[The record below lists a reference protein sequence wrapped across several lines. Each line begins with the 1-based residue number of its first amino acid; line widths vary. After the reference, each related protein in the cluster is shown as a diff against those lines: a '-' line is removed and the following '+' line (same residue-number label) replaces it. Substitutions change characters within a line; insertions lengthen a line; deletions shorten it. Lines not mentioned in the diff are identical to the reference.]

1 MKNQKKSK
9 KQVKSSSV
17 KKITKKSPQKI
28 SSQKQP
34 KKSLKQKIT
43 DKIKEKEEKQMAEE
57 ERKLKL
63 QEERAE
69 IYKERNDP
77 TKFYVT
83 NKGLMEELL
92 KWKNSAKKVEDRVL
106 SERLGLMFME
116 IARKIT
122 NHSFFRN
129 YSQWE
134 KEDMQI
140 YAHEKLISGLKNYNF
155 KFKNP
160 FAYFSQA
167 CFNAFKT
174 TLSKKYKQEN
184 IKRSLKKMAVSKLE
198 EEMPGSSYGKCLE
211 NGLEDDD
218 YYDYE

>member
-43 DKIKEKEEKQMAEE
+43 DKIKEKEEKQKAEE

-92 KWKNSAKKVEDRVL
+92 KWKNSAKKVEDRIP
-106 SERLGLMFME
+106 SEKLGLMFME

-122 NHSFFRN
+122 NHSFSRN
-129 YSQWE
+129 SP
-134 KEDMQI
+134 M
-140 YAHEKLISGLKNYNF
+140 HVRNVLLG
-155 KFKNP
+155 
-160 FAYFSQA
+160 
-167 CFNAFKT
+167 
-174 TLSKKYKQEN
+174 
-184 IKRSLKKMAVSKLE
+184 
-198 EEMPGSSYGKCLE
+198 
-211 NGLEDDD
+211 
-218 YYDYE
+218 